1 MAVMEIDRMGR
12 RPLLVWGIVGTG
24 LSLRGL
30 GTAFRTTPPGGRILS
45 YVGCF
50 ALSLWLYASSC
61 SATVVCVVARSRDKT
76 GKERQFRVRARDKEI
91 HVYYS
96 DAG

>member
-12 RPLLVWGIVGTG
+12 RSLLVWGIAGTG

-50 ALSLWLYASSC
+50 ALSLWL
-61 SATVVCVVARSRDKT
+61 
-76 GKERQFRVRARDKEI
+76 
-91 HVYYS
+91 
-96 DAG
+96 